1 MNPQHLRY
9 TESHEW
15 IRDDGGVYVVG
26 ITEYAAEQLGDVTY
40 VELPETG
47 EELEQDDEAATVE
60 SIKAASEV
68 YTPVGGRVVDVNDR
82 LNENPE
88 IINKS
93 PYDEGWIFKLE
104 DVLVAEFDDLMD
116 AKQYD
121 IFVKSL

>member
-1 MNPQHLRY
+1 MNPQHLKY

>member
-1 MNPQHLRY
+1 MNPQHLKY

-40 VELPETG
+40 VELPEAG

-68 YTPVGGRVVDVNDR
+68 YTPVGGRIVDVNER

-104 DVLVAEFDDLMD
+104 DVLVAEFDDLMN

>member
-26 ITEYAAEQLGDVTY
+26 ITEYAAEQLGDITY